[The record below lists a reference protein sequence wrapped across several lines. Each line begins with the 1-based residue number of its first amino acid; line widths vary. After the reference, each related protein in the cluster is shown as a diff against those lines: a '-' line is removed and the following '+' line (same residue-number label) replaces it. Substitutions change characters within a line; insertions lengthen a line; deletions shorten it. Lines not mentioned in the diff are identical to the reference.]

1 MENNTD
7 LKEFRINQE
16 GLLPIFQKDVYEY
29 YLTVSKDVNEIE
41 VEAVSENP
49 NSKIQISGNNNLQLG
64 ENTIQIRVIS
74 PDENEEKIYSIQVT
88 KTDNEEIANSN
99 LEILAIENASLEPA
113 FDSNITNYKTEVSN
127 EIRNLNIFAVPEN
140 ENAKIEIKGAYEL
153 DVGNNFVDISVTS
166 EDGRIQKNYKIEV
179 YRRNRQENNL
189 YEKQQEENEE
199 KIQEILEVQ
208 GIDEN
213 YNTEKLSLESRYY
226 ISDNNSIKILIL
238 SLILILIS
246 IILIFKIRNNKK

>member
-140 ENAKIEIKGAYEL
+140 ENAKIEMVVDHHKLSGIVTAEPIYYLAEP
-153 DVGNNFVDISVTS
+153 VGCTCTLMCKKFRQSNM
-166 EDGRIQKNYKIEV
+166 KIEKKHYGDLV
-179 YRRNRQENNL
+179 QMNILLTFNYIMR
-189 YEKQQEENEE
+189 K
-199 KIQEILEVQ
+199 KIWP
-208 GIDEN
+208 
-213 YNTEKLSLESRYY
+213 YK
-226 ISDNNSIKILIL
+226 
-238 SLILILIS
+238 
-246 IILIFKIRNNKK
+246 NKN